1 MVKRANRRLF
11 ALRSLRRCGVPA
23 SDIILVHKSL
33 VRSFLENACV
43 VFSNLPLYLSDA
55 IEKSVKPLPSKNFS
69 YVIINWS
76 LDSNLQSL
84 QDRMI
89 IECERFITSL
99 KPSNPV
105 YKLVNSLIVDTQYN
119 YASRPRERNSNI
131 HLSQTNTLYAL
142 HMTSFPLFCLYILVG
157 C

>member
-1 MVKRANRRLF
+1 MMPEKGQHNF
-11 ALRSLRRCGVPA
+11 
-23 SDIILVHKSL
+23 KSHT
-33 VRSFLENACV
+33 VRSILEYRYV

-55 IEKSVKPLPSKNFS
+55 IEKSVKLLPSKNFS

-76 LDSNLQSL
+76 FDSNLQSL

-89 IECERFITSL
+89 IECKRFITSL
-99 KPSNPV
+99 KPGNPV

-119 YASRPRERNSNI
+119 YASSPRERNSNI

>member
-1 MVKRANRRLF
+1 MMPEKGQHNF
-11 ALRSLRRCGVPA
+11 
-23 SDIILVHKSL
+23 KSHT
-33 VRSFLENACV
+33 VRSILEYRYAV
-43 VFSNLPLYLSDA
+43 YSNLPLYLSDA
-55 IEKSVKPLPSKNFS
+55 IEKSVKPIPSKNVS

-89 IECERFITSL
+89 IECKRFITSL
-99 KPSNPV
+99 KPGNPV